1 MTEQSNF
8 PIAIKAITDMADYY
22 DSKNKPKLAEKLTTV
37 ARNLV
42 NIKTAQFVGGQG
54 YWVRNTRCWDNC
66 YRQKRATDT
75 TKTAQEV
82 WTACHEE
89 YLKSI
94 NDSESGW
101 EKYAENIG
109 TFKFAGKNMQNTIK
123 TAAQTFHKEMTKRV
137 KAGVEVGVA
146 VHATIQDNIERY
158 NNSFIDELQE
168 LTKIATYLKEHKQKK
183 EAATLTG
190 VANELIKEARWWNP
204 LEWGDGQYI
213 TQIREQVTTIVDN
226 LEKRI
231 QQLGYHSSPQEIQQ
245 SMKELYGEITQGG
258 QSGQLSPNNGQ
269 VSGGNVLYGIGS
281 IIRQIKDP
289 KLKQQATGIFTN
301 TQSIISN
308 LMRADTVET
317 LYTAIRN
324 FNNINSDIQQMEP
337 MQQGQPD
344 TQQPAPSTTVPMS
357 QTPPQGGP
365 TDVPTETAVNPPS
378 PKRNMVDMLKGYVT
392 NALSSKD
399 PQVLENLHSQLNDL
413 QVQVNSYIENA
424 KKRIETEKPRLYTD
438 ESQPQTTSPSGWES
452 TFPPEQAIEP
462 AATVPPVKK
471 KRKSS
476 VKKNKPA
483 AVTDKPVARNPLD
496 GV

>member
-146 VHATIQDNIERY
+146 VHATIQDNIEKY

-190 VANELIKEARWWNP
+190 VANELIKEAQWYRPDKW
-204 LEWGDGQYI
+204 LGSWGGDN
-213 TQIREQVTTIVDN
+213 VD
-226 LEKRI
+226 
-231 QQLGYHSSPQEIQQ
+231 EIKG
-245 SMKELYGEITQGG
+245 M
-258 QSGQLSPNNGQ
+258 
-269 VSGGNVLYGIGS
+269 IGH
-281 IIRQIKDP
+281 IDEYYQ
-289 KLKQQATGIFTN
+289 N
-301 TQSIISN
+301 
-308 LMRADTVET
+308 
-317 LYTAIRN
+317 AIM
-324 FNNINSDIQQMEP
+324 DV
-337 MQQGQPD
+337 QQGQPIQGVID
-344 TQQPAPSTTVPMS
+344 NLYNLASSKMKEIQQKASQMKLKKQDAIKILKKIQTVLAATNSNPSMQTLQTARRNISNIVLDVENMDPMNVQERNPYVPS
-357 QTPPQGGP
+357 GTPPQGGGP
-365 TDVPTETAVNPPS
+365 PPVPTSQSPPASVPMATAANRKGALQPLAAYLTDIKQDRGDAETIKEIEAIIKLLEDAKGKMGQQSISTAPVPAPAPAPTKKTKKPRAKKSPAPVPAPAPAPVPTPS
-378 PKRNMVDMLKGYVT
+378 PAPTQQRR
-392 NALSSKD
+392 
-399 PQVLENLHSQLNDL
+399 P
-413 QVQVNSYIENA
+413 
-424 KKRIETEKPRLYTD
+424 
-438 ESQPQTTSPSGWES
+438 
-452 TFPPEQAIEP
+452 P
-462 AATVPPVKK
+462 AA
-471 KRKSS
+471 RKPMDM
-476 VKKNKPA
+476 V
-483 AVTDKPVARNPLD
+483 
-496 GV
+496 